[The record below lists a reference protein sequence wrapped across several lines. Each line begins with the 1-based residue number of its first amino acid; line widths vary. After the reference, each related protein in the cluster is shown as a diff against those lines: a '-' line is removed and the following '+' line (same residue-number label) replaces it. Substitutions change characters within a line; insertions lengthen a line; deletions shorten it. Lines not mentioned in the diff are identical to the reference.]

1 MVSECREGGENVYV
15 RPRNSSERRSP
26 MQRGLDQIAN
36 ALRTVEAIH
45 LQIKRTWR
53 SNSVV
58 LGQNWRHKGEV
69 RELRV

>member
-1 MVSECREGGENVYV
+1 MNARGDENVCV
-15 RPRNSSERRSP
+15 RPRNSSERRLP
-26 MQRGLDQIAN
+26 MQRGLDQITN

-45 LQIKRTWR
+45 LQIKRKWR

-69 RELRV
+69 RELTV